1 MSIMSRSLVQMVA
14 AAVLLGSAS
23 AVFAQDKPAA
33 PQKPADGKTKA
44 ERPIDG
50 SGFGMGRRGPGM
62 RRGMGM
68 RGFGRPMMM
77 ARGLGLSEAQK
88 AQIRSIVEGARPS
101 ESLREEIRSLVEAKR
116 SGTMTEAQRTRF
128 AQLKEEAR
136 ARRENTRS
144 QILAILT
151 PEQRA
156 TMERRREE
164 RRQLMEDFRRFRE
177 ERRARQK
184 DAPKPGT
191 Y

>member
-1 MSIMSRSLVQMVA
+1 MSITTRSLVLA
-14 AAVLLGSAS
+14 AAVAFFSSAS
-23 AVFAQDKPAA
+23 AVIAQDKPAA
-33 PQKPADGKTKA
+33 PQKPGDGKPRA
-44 ERPIDG
+44 ERKIDEFG
-50 SGFGMGRRGPGM
+50 RGMGRRGFGM

-77 ARGLGLSEAQK
+77 ARGLGLTEAQK
-88 AQIRSIVEGARPS
+88 AQIRSIREANRPS
-101 ESLREEIRSLVEAKR
+101 EALREEIRSLVEARR
-116 SGTMTEAQRTRF
+116 SGSMTEAQRTRVT
-128 AQLKEEAR
+128 QLKQEAR
-136 ARRENTRS
+136 ARRENIRS

-156 TMERRREE
+156 VLERRREE

-184 DAPKPGT
+184 DAPKPST